1 MAGASEVVDANGVE
15 VRGGL
20 RVVDAVVRLVGG
32 GVFWKALGLSLPD
45 SELGRF
51 PKGLTGCLSFSPRGF
66 LSQG

>member
-1 MAGASEVVDANGVE
+1 MVGDGVD

-20 RVVDAVVRLVGG
+20 RVVDGVVRLVGG
-32 GVFWKALGLSLPD
+32 GVFWKALGLSLLD

-51 PKGLTGCLSFSPRGF
+51 PKGLTGRLSFSPRGF